1 MMKVLF
7 PKIKFLRKTYLLGNR
22 LFHLFLDEVLVLLF
36 KERFKAF
43 FPILYII
50 KSKGGNQLHF
60 KKNLLS
66 NLTFELTFE
75 QESNLASAIF
85 DVEVLSKKAG
95 QI

>member
-1 MMKVLF
+1 MK
-7 PKIKFLRKTYLLGNR
+7 
-22 LFHLFLDEVLVLLF
+22 D
-36 KERFKAF
+36 
-43 FPILYII
+43 
-50 KSKGGNQLHF
+50 F

-75 QESNLASAIF
+75 QESNLASAIS

>member
-1 MMKVLF
+1 M
-7 PKIKFLRKTYLLGNR
+7 
-22 LFHLFLDEVLVLLF
+22 LLF

-43 FPILYII
+43 FPILYIM
-50 KSKGGNQLHF
+50 KAKGGDQLHF

-75 QESNLASAIF
+75 HESNLTSAIS

-95 QI
+95 QIYIGGLVQCIFFKKII